1 LESISTSDTEVFNTL
16 TNLDPYKSMGA
27 DDIGPKV
34 LKHCTLAIYEP
45 LRHLFQWYQ
54 LNVNIMPSHLYINLA
69 INHLSQI
76 TDLFCYCCVSRIY
89 WYHF

>member
-1 LESISTSDTEVFNTL
+1 VAWLELGRAVLPFPSPNPDDLPLPTVFLESISTSDTEVFNTL

-45 LRHLFQWYQ
+45 LRHLFQ
-54 LNVNIMPSHLYINLA
+54 
-69 INHLSQI
+69 
-76 TDLFCYCCVSRIY
+76 
-89 WYHF
+89 